1 MLRTSILTWS
11 LIGWPEIKLPLGLI
25 LLFGALGLVALVFLY
40 QRKRQLQTTVE
51 EQFKEFRERAVG
63 LMDQIDK
70 LRQRHKTLPSTD
82 PDFVEPMTGATLALY
97 DEVSVE
103 LDRMWERW
111 LGVMEVWNQAEQR
124 MRTSSTFGVKP
135 TEEARELLAGGGLE
149 DLLKQSSRC
158 EANLDRLNL
167 AHEVARK
174 SLKEARK
181 QLTLLELAIES
192 GRLSGGVGDLYQR
205 EARVAARELDDAEK
219 ILTADPIGTEERL
232 EGVRQTLAD
241 VQHQPAPRPYQ
252 PRDGFGFPSRSVLDD
267 LAVAANR
274 LQELASSI
282 RVTDVVSMLIKG
294 WVALWILGLFLAIL
308 PALMP
313 FILLFM
319 GVVVLTSGLRVFQ
332 RMAMPWYW
340 YEPRRKIGKHRRPW

>member
-1 MLRTSILTWS
+1 MIRTSALTWS
-11 LIGWPEIKLPLGLI
+11 LIGWPEIKLPMGLI
-25 LLFGALGLVALVFLY
+25 LLFGALGLVALIFLY
-40 QRKRQLQTTVE
+40 QRKRRLQSTVE

-63 LMDQIDK
+63 LMDQIDS

-97 DEVSVE
+97 DQVSADLE
-103 LDRMWERW
+103 RMWERW
-111 LGVMEVWNQAEQR
+111 LGVMEVWNQAERR
-124 MRTSSTFGVKP
+124 MKEASTFGVKP

-149 DLLKQSSRC
+149 DLLKESSRC

-174 SLKEARK
+174 SVRESRR
-181 QLTLLELAIES
+181 QLALLEDAIES
-192 GRLSGGVGDLYQR
+192 GRISSGVGELYRR
-205 EARVAARELDDAEK
+205 EAEHAVRELDGAEQ
-219 ILTADPIGTEERL
+219 ILAADPIGAEERIDV
-232 EGVRQTLAD
+232 VRRALAD
-241 VQHQPAPRPYQ
+241 VQQQPPPRPYQ

-282 RVTDVVSMLIKG
+282 RITDVVSMLIKG
-294 WVALWILGLFLAIL
+294 WVALWVLGLFLAIL

-313 FILLFM
+313 LILLFM

-332 RMAMPWYW
+332 RMTMPWSW
-340 YEPRRKIGKHRRPW
+340 YEPPRKMGRRRRPW